1 MENNHF
7 INNKEIELLEFKA
20 GGNSYGIDIND
31 IREILPYNCKPT
43 PIPNAH
49 PFLEG
54 MIMPRDFII
63 PIINFSASLLLD
75 KKAVDNNTSIIENG
89 SFGSNDEMLIVTS
102 IRNMNIAFH
111 VDSVNGIHKVDT
123 SLIEK
128 AGKKVTS
135 KQKNVIIG
143 IYNTGERNIE
153 IVDLRQIIRIINPN
167 MYLD

>member
-75 KKAVDNNTSIIENG
+75 KKADDNNTSNIENG

-102 IRNMNIAFH
+102 IRNLNIAFH

-143 IYNTGERNIE
+143 IYKTGERKIE